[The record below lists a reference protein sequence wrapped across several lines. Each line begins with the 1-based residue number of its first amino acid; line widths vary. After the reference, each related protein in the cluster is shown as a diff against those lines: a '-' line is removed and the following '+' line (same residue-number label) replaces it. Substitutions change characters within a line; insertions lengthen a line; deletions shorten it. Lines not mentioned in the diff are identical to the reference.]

1 MNRKQRRSDE
11 KGHNGKKI
19 KLNKFEYLF
28 QVAQQVLESGNYSK
42 AEQLWL
48 ELIPRL
54 GNPPGQNKLIF
65 VGCHLGLA
73 EIYRET
79 HRYKEAENHSQCALL
94 FTRQKLGKNHFLTT
108 DSLNGLAWVY
118 FETGRESIAEEYYT
132 HALGITGDGLTAGQ
146 RASAA
151 TSLMGL
157 AAVDLS
163 KGYYAEAERYY
174 QRSLDIRED
183 IFGQDNRQT
192 AISLYGLT
200 CLYCATGRYT
210 EAEHYIHRV
219 LAIREDA
226 FGPDHHDIAAAL
238 NALAEVYI
246 STDRY
251 VEAEKCLLRSQKI
264 LGPND
269 PHFVSVLNSLAIVF
283 RATGRITEAEI
294 YYKSAITECEKAP
307 VPNRLIISCI
317 QNNLAAV
324 CYLTGRY
331 TEAETLY
338 IRSLEFYEKTL
349 GPDNPSTALCLKN
362 LAAVYA
368 ATASISAAIL
378 MGKLSINI
386 MQKVRLNVSGMGK
399 EVLSTFDTTIAA
411 YYENLA
417 EILIKAERYGE
428 AEYVMGMWKEM
439 ELFEMLRRDRQA
451 DLPTRVISYN
461 DAEAPLVARFSEL
474 GSTLSGAG
482 KQEEALKQI
491 KDRTHEQNQELA
503 AVRIKLKKVN
513 SEFTEFLDNL
523 HDALPPREVSLI
535 DLDSYKLLNLT
546 EANLNTVAVSTIT
559 AENGF
564 HTIMVT
570 PHGRKA
576 FSADHKATDIAT
588 RVLKFREILK
598 EPADPAYLA
607 LSQELYNIIIRPLEG
622 ELHSGDY
629 STILWMLNGVLR
641 LLPLASLHDGKQFM
655 LEKYRNVCITTCST
669 INQQPHDLWNGLG
682 MGVTLKHGDHD
693 PLPAVKEELE
703 GIISI
708 DNSSGIIPGDIL
720 LDEAFT
726 RDAMESYLEAGYK
739 VVHIASHFE
748 LNPVNETMSYLL
760 LGDGSKIRMDELRSN
775 PRLFKGVDLV
785 AFSACS
791 TGLGTASTK
800 GREVDGIGYL
810 GEMQGAKTVLAT
822 LWPVEDK
829 STSMLMREFYRL
841 CETGLTKAE
850 SLRQAQLRLLNGEF
864 TSEVGYDFTH
874 PYFWAPFIL
883 IGNGG

>member
-1 MNRKQRRSDE
+1 MPRN
-11 KGHNGKKI
+11 
-19 KLNKFEYLF
+19 KLG
-28 QVAQQVLESGNYSK
+28 QQVGIISLIAQKVQEVQQIQKSVDSVK
-42 AEQLWL
+42 AALLWL
-48 ELIPRL
+48 DLLLFIEKSIGVNNLYFATSLNELAGVYLAAAKYDEAEVYYKRSLVIWEQVPGPDSSGLTISIINL
-54 GNPPGQNKLIF
+54 GTLYETTSRYSEAEVCFRRALAICEHGSDPNHLNYAACQNGLAL
-65 VGCHLGLA
+65 VYVATGCYPEAEDCFQKSLAVRVKNLGLDNPVTA
-73 EIYRET
+73 IC
-79 HRYKEAENHSQCALL
+79 Q
-94 FTRQKLGKNHFLTT
+94 
-108 DSLNGLAWVY
+108 NGLAWVFMETERYDEAECY
-118 FETGRESIAEEYYT
+118 FRMALANCKQEPHYTAAILNNLAALFKITEHYDDAEDCLLNSLENCKGALLTNLPDIATCLNVLADLYVMTHRDNEAKSIYQQSLAVC
-132 HALGITGDGLTAGQ
+132 ARGLILEHPI
-146 RASAA
+146 AA
-151 TSLMGL
+151 TSLNGL
-157 AAVDLS
+157 SSVYKEA
-163 KGYYAEAERYY
+163 GY
-174 QRSLDIRED
+174 
-183 IFGQDNRQT
+183 
-192 AISLYGLT
+192 
-200 CLYCATGRYT
+200 
-210 EAEHYIHRV
+210 
-219 LAIREDA
+219 
-226 FGPDHHDIAAAL
+226 L
-238 NALAEVYI
+238 N
-246 STDRY
+246 
-251 VEAEKCLLRSQKI
+251 
-264 LGPND
+264 
-269 PHFVSVLNSLAIVF
+269 
-283 RATGRITEAEI
+283 
-294 YYKSAITECEKAP
+294 
-307 VPNRLIISCI
+307 
-317 QNNLAAV
+317 
-324 CYLTGRY
+324 
-331 TEAETLY
+331 
-338 IRSLEFYEKTL
+338 
-349 GPDNPSTALCLKN
+349 
-362 LAAVYA
+362 
-368 ATASISAAIL
+368 AAIL
-378 MGKLSINI
+378 LSKRAVNI
-386 MQKVRLNVSGMGK
+386 MQNVRRNVSGMGK
-399 EVLSTFDTTIAA
+399 EVLSTFDNTIAS

-417 EILIKAERYGE
+417 EILIKAEHYGE
-428 AEYVMGMWKEM
+428 AEYVMGMWKEK

-474 GSTLSGAG
+474 GSTLSKTG

-523 HDALPPREVSLI
+523 HDFLPTREVSLI

-576 FSADHKATDIAT
+576 FSTDHKATDIT
-588 RVLKFREILK
+588 TKVLKFREILK

-607 LSQELYNIIIRPLEG
+607 LSQELYDIIIRPLEG

-669 INQQPHDLWNGLG
+669 INQQSHDLWNGLG

-748 LNPVNETMSYLL
+748 LNPINETMSYLL

-822 LWPVEDK
+822 LWSVEDK